1 MSPADPIRPASE
13 SSEPQAAPAAAA
25 PADETAPTPSPGET
39 PAPKV
44 SAPPALPALDP
55 GAMAAVAGGY
65 HGTPF
70 DVLGLHL
77 IDGGKQPGLVVRTF
91 QPLAESV
98 AVRRGGQTFPMRRVH
113 ADGVYEAL
121 FPQAV
126 EFFRY
131 QLELTLPGG
140 RTVVVEDPY
149 RYPPVLTE
157 YDLYLF
163 GEGNHFRLY
172 DKLGA
177 HVIQHDGVWGV
188 AFAVWAPSAERV
200 SVIGE
205 FNQWDSRCHPM
216 RPRGAVGLWEIF
228 IPGLTQGA
236 LYKFDIKTR
245 YKGYVAVKADP
256 YGFASELRP
265 KTASIVW
272 DLSGYRWHDAD
283 WMAERKNRQ
292 RLDGPLSVYEVH
304 LGSWKR
310 NVDPDYGRRWLT
322 YRELAEALVPYAK
335 EMGYT
340 HLELMP
346 VSEHPFDGSWGY
358 QTVGYY
364 APTARFGT
372 PDDFRYFVDQ
382 AHQAGLGVI
391 LDWVP
396 AHFPKDGYGLSFFD
410 GTHLF
415 EHADPRRG
423 EHQEW
428 GTLIFNFGRNEV
440 RAFLLSNAL
449 FWLDKYHIDGLRVD
463 AVASMLYLDY
473 SRKPGEWLPNQFGG
487 RENLEAVSF
496 IKRFNELVHVEY
508 PDVLTFAEESTA
520 WPMVSRPV
528 YLGGLGFDLKWNMGW
543 MHDILEY
550 IQKDPIHRRYH
561 HNALTFSLL
570 YAFTEN
576 FLLPF
581 SHDEVVYG
589 KRSMLSKMPGDYW
602 QNFATLRG
610 LYGYMYGHPGK
621 KMLFMGG
628 EFGQWN
634 EWNHETELDWVLLE
648 YDSHREFREYVKAL
662 NQLYVSQPALYEVD
676 FKSDGFQWIDFRD
689 VDNSIISFVR
699 RAKDPD
705 DCLVVVANFTPVPR
719 EGYRVGVSGP
729 GFYRELLNSDSALYG
744 GSNLGN
750 AGGLPAEAVPWQGQ
764 PHSRL
769 VTVPPLGVM
778 CFKSDEAQRLA
789 AANREAARQ
798 PAAQAQSVG
807 PETPAAAEGGSATQ
821 AIG

>member
-1 MSPADPIRPASE
+1 MSPTDPSVPASDSVEPKVAAPVAATGPTPARPAPLALPTADPAVL
-13 SSEPQAAPAAAA
+13 AAI
-25 PADETAPTPSPGET
+25 
-39 PAPKV
+39 
-44 SAPPALPALDP
+44 
-55 GAMAAVAGGY
+55 AGGY
-65 HGTPF
+65 HGSPF

-77 IDGGKQPGLVVRTF
+77 IEGGKQPGLVVHTF
-91 QPLAESV
+91 QPKAETV
-98 AVRRGGQTFPMRRVH
+98 AVCRGAETFAMRRVH
-113 ADGVYEAL
+113 ADGVFEAL

-131 QLELTLPGG
+131 QLELTFADGHTAL
-140 RTVVVEDPY
+140 VEDPY

-157 YDLYLF
+157 FDLYLF

-188 AFAVWAPSAERV
+188 VFAVWAPNAERV
-200 SVIGE
+200 SVVGE

-216 RPRGAVGLWEIF
+216 RPRGAVGIWEIF
-228 IPGLTQGA
+228 IPGLAQGE
-236 LYKFDIKTR
+236 LYKYDIKTR

-265 KTASIVW
+265 KTASMVW
-272 DLSGYRWHDAD
+272 DLGQYEWQDTD
-283 WMAERKNRQ
+283 WMADRKNRQ
-292 RLDGPLSVYEVH
+292 RLDAPISVYEVH

-310 NVDPDYGRRWLT
+310 NTDPDFGRRWLT
-322 YRELAEALVPYAK
+322 YRELAETLVPYAK

-346 VSEHPFDGSWGY
+346 ITEHPFDGSWGY

-372 PDDFRYFVDQ
+372 PDDFRYFVDR

-415 EHADPRRG
+415 EHADPRKG
-423 EHQEW
+423 EHQDW

-440 RAFLLSNAL
+440 RAYLLSNAL
-449 FWLDKYHIDGLRVD
+449 FWLDKYHLDGLRVD

-473 SRKPGEWLPNQFGG
+473 SRKAGEWIPNQFGG

-496 IKRFNELVHVEY
+496 IKRFNELVHEQY
-508 PDVLTFAEESTA
+508 PDVLTYAEESTA
-520 WPMVSRPV
+520 WPMVSRPA

-550 IQKDPIHRRYH
+550 IQKEPIHRRYH
-561 HNALTFSLL
+561 HNELTFSLI

-576 FLLPF
+576 FILPF

-589 KRSMLSKMPGDYW
+589 KRSMLNKMPGDYW
-602 QNFATLRG
+602 QKFANLRA

-621 KMLFMGG
+621 KMQFMGC

-634 EWNHETELDWVLLE
+634 EWNYETELDWMLLE
-648 YDSHREFREYVKAL
+648 YDSHHQLREYVKAL

-676 FKSDGFQWIDFRD
+676 FGAEGFRWVDFRD
-689 VDNSIISFVR
+689 VDNSIVSFIR
-699 RAKDPD
+699 RAKDVED
-705 DCLVVVANFTPVPR
+705 GVVVVANFTPVPR
-719 EGYRVGVSGP
+719 EGYRVGVPGP
-729 GFYRELLNSDSALYG
+729 GFYRELLNSDSALFG
-744 GSNLGN
+744 GSNMGN
-750 AGGLPAEAVPWQGQ
+750 AGGLPAEAMPWQDQ
-764 PHSRL
+764 PYSIL
-769 VTVPPLGVM
+769 ITVPPLGVVF
-778 CFKSDEAQRLA
+778 FKSDEADQA
-789 AANREAARQ
+789 AAVKRVAALAVEPVAVLATPAEDEA
-798 PAAQAQSVG
+798 
-807 PETPAAAEGGSATQ
+807 AAAEPDSAPG
-821 AIG
+821 A